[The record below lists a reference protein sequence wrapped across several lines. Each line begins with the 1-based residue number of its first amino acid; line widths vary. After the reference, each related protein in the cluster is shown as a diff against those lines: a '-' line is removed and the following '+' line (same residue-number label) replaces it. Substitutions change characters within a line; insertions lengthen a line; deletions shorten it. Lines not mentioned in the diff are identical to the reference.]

1 LPAKSPGSPTIPVI
15 VIIIV
20 PELEFDEVELVEVAA
35 SILGGLSLPPGSAA
49 PGEEPPQ
56 KNKKIAKTEAKHRN
70 LTSRLNVPSSH
81 PGHGILDSRDLFF
94 QKIPF
99 PKTTPFSSMAY

>member
-1 LPAKSPGSPTIPVI
+1 M

-20 PELEFDEVELVEVAA
+20 PELEFDDVELGEAAA
-35 SILGGLSLPPGSAA
+35 SIAGGSSALAGSAG
-49 PGEEPPQ
+49 PCEEPPP
-56 KNKKIAKTEAKHRN
+56 KNSKIAKTEAKHRN